1 MANDTGER
9 NRAGILFHLNASRLM
24 DNQRLILFIVFSFSL
39 LLLWEAWQDKNAPV
53 PTAPSATS
61 APATGVPTPS
71 EALKATAPPPTTPST
86 GFSKGPRAV
95 VETDVLRATIDGNG
109 GDLRELQLLSYRETE
124 DKNQVFTLFE
134 DSQTQPY
141 LAQSGLVGEGL
152 PTHRSVFQLNPGT
165 YRLTSGAA
173 QLEVPLVW
181 VDPAT
186 GVRVEKTYIFKRGSY
201 QITVRTRV
209 INGGT
214 QSIDLT
220 PYYQFTRHGEAP
232 RGESFFLYTFTGPA
246 FYTDANKFQK
256 VAFKDI
262 QAGKADFE
270 KTADNGWVGM
280 VQHHFV
286 SAWLPEGSVKREY
299 YTRALGDGL
308 YSAGVI
314 VAEGTLEPGQQKTFT
329 VPLYAGPQTQTML
342 EKTAPGLDLVRDYG
356 WLTPLAYPIYWSLE
370 KIERL
375 VGNWGW
381 AIIILTFLLKLAL
394 YPLSAAG
401 YKSMA
406 KMKKLT
412 PRLQKLKETYGDDR
426 AKLHQSMAEM
436 YKTEKINP
444 LGGCLPILIQIPVF
458 IALYWVLLAAVE
470 MRGAPW
476 LGWITDLT
484 APDPWYILPVIM
496 GITSILQVKLNPQ
509 PMDPMQAKIM
519 MIMPVAFT
527 VMFIFFPA
535 GLVLYWVV
543 NNILSIAQQWM
554 INRQVVGGDK
564 AAAGKA

>member
-1 MANDTGER
+1 
-9 NRAGILFHLNASRLM
+9 M

-39 LLLWEAWQDKNAPV
+39 LLLWEAWQDKNVPAPM
-53 PTAPSATS
+53 APSATS
-61 APATGVPTPS
+61 GPATGAPTPS
-71 EALKATAPPPTTPST
+71 DALKATAPPAAPST
-86 GFSKGPRAV
+86 GFDRGSRAV
-95 VETDVLRATIDGNG
+95 VETDVLHASIDANG
-109 GDLRELQLLSYRETE
+109 GDLRELQLLSYRKTE

-134 DSQTQPY
+134 DRQTQPY

-165 YRLTSGAA
+165 YRLASGAA

-181 VDPAT
+181 DDPVT

-201 QITVRTRV
+201 QIAVKTRV
-209 INGGT
+209 INGST
-214 QSIDLT
+214 KPVDLT
-220 PYYQFTRHGEAP
+220 PYFQFTRHGEAP
-232 RGESFFLYTFTGPA
+232 RGSSFFLPTYTGAA
-246 FYTDANKFQK
+246 FYTDAKKFQK

-262 QAGKADFE
+262 QEGKADFD

-299 YTRALGDGL
+299 YARALGDGL

-314 VAEGTLEPGQQKTFT
+314 LAEGALAPGQQKTFT
-329 VPLYAGPQTQTML
+329 VPLYAGPQTQMLL

-375 VGNWGW
+375 IGNWGW

-444 LGGCLPILIQIPVF
+444 LGGCLPIVIQIPVF

-543 NNILSIAQQWM
+543 NNILSIAQQWA
-554 INRQVVGGDK
+554 I
-564 AAAGKA
+564 

>member
-1 MANDTGER
+1 
-9 NRAGILFHLNASRLM
+9 M

-39 LLLWEAWQDKNAPV
+39 LLLWEGWQSKYAPQPVTPTATRVPAASTPPTPGQALNAP
-53 PTAPSATS
+53 
-61 APATGVPTPS
+61 PATPAQSG
-71 EALKATAPPPTTPST
+71 LI
-86 GFSKGPRAV
+86 KGARAV
-95 VETDVLRATIDGNG
+95 VETDVLRATIDANG
-109 GDLRELQLLSYRETE
+109 GDLRQLQLLKYREAE

-134 DSQTQPY
+134 DTQTQPY
-141 LAQSGLVGEGL
+141 LAQSGLVGQGL
-152 PTHRSVFQLNPGT
+152 PTHRSVFTLNPGT
-165 YRLTSGAA
+165 YRLTGGAV

-201 QITVRTRV
+201 QVTVKTRV

-214 QSIDLT
+214 QAIELT
-220 PYYQFTRHGEAP
+220 PYYQFTRHAEAP
-232 RGESFFLYTFTGPA
+232 RGSSFFLHTYTGPA
-246 FYTDANKFQK
+246 FYTDAKKFQK
-256 VAFKDI
+256 VAFSDI
-262 QAGKADFE
+262 QDGKADFE
-270 KTADNGWVGM
+270 KTADNGWMGL

-314 VAEGTLEPGQQKTFT
+314 LAEGMLAPGQQKTFS
-329 VPLYAGPQTQTML
+329 VPLYAGPQTQAVL
-342 EKTAPGLDLVRDYG
+342 EKTAPGLELARDYG
-356 WLTPLAYPIYWSLE
+356 WLKPLAYPIYWVLE

-381 AIIILTFLLKLAL
+381 AIIILTILLKLAL

-412 PRLQKLKETYGDDR
+412 PRLQQLKETYGDDR

-476 LGWITDLT
+476 VGWITDLT
-484 APDPWYILPVIM
+484 APDPWFILPIIM
-496 GITSILQVKLNPQ
+496 GVTSVLQVKLNPQ

-527 VMFIFFPA
+527 VMFVFFPA

-543 NNILSIAQQWM
+543 NNILSIAQQWA
-554 INRQVVGGDK
+554 INKQVEGPAK
-564 AAAGKA
+564 AKA

>member
-1 MANDTGER
+1 
-9 NRAGILFHLNASRLM
+9 M

-39 LLLWEAWQDKNAPV
+39 LLLWEAWQDKNAPAPAA
-53 PTAPSATS
+53 PTAAS
-61 APATGVPTPS
+61 APAAGAPTPS
-71 EALKATAPPPTTPST
+71 QTLNAPAAAPAQS
-86 GFSKGPRAV
+86 GFAQGQRAV
-95 VETDVLRATIDGNG
+95 VETDLLRAVIDANG
-109 GDLRELQLLSYRETE
+109 GDLRQLQLLAYRETE
-124 DKNQVFTLFE
+124 DKDTVFTLFE
-134 DSQTQPY
+134 DSQTRPY
-141 LAQSGLVGEGL
+141 LAQSGLVGAGL
-152 PTHRSVFQLNPGT
+152 PTHRSVYQLKPGT
-165 YRLTSGAA
+165 YRLAAGAA
-173 QLEVPLVW
+173 KLEVPLVW
-181 VDPAT
+181 SDAT
-186 GVRVEKTYIFKRGSY
+186 SGVTVEKTYVFKRDSY
-201 QITVRTRV
+201 QVDVRTRV
-209 INGGT
+209 VNNGT
-214 QSIDLT
+214 APVDLT

-232 RGESFFLYTFTGPA
+232 RGSSFFLYTYTGPA
-246 FYTDANKFQK
+246 FYTDAKKFQK

-262 QAGKADFE
+262 EEGSPDFE

-286 SAWLPEGSVKREY
+286 SAWLPQGKAKREY
-299 YTRALGDGL
+299 YTRSLGQGL

-314 VAEGTLEPGQQKTFT
+314 LAEGALAPGQQKVFT
-329 VPLYAGPQTQTML
+329 VPLFAGPQVQSVL
-342 EKTAPGLDLVRDYG
+342 EKTAPGLDLTRDYG
-356 WLTPLAYPIYWSLE
+356 WLTPLAYPIFWGLE

-381 AIIILTFLLKLAL
+381 AIIILTVLLKLAL

-412 PRLQKLKETYGDDR
+412 PRLQQLRETYGDDR
-426 AKLHQSMAEM
+426 AKLHQAMAEM

-484 APDPWYILPVIM
+484 APDPWFILPIVM

-527 VMFIFFPA
+527 VMFVFFPA

-543 NNILSIAQQWM
+543 NNILSIAQQWA
-554 INRQVVGGDK
+554 INKQVEG
-564 AAAGKA
+564 AAKR

>member
-1 MANDTGER
+1 
-9 NRAGILFHLNASRLM
+9 M

-39 LLLWEAWQDKNAPV
+39 LLLWEGWQSKHAPQPVTPVATSVPAASSPPTPTQTLNAPV
-53 PTAPSATS
+53 A
-61 APATGVPTPS
+61 APAQ
-71 EALKATAPPPTTPST
+71 A
-86 GFSKGPRAV
+86 GFSKGARAV
-95 VETDVLRATIDGNG
+95 VETDVLHATIDANG
-109 GDLRELQLLSYRETE
+109 GDLRELKLLNYRETE
-124 DKNQVFTLFE
+124 DKNKVFTLFE
-134 DSQTQPY
+134 DTQTQPY
-141 LAQSGLVGEGL
+141 LAQSGLVGKDL
-152 PTHRSVFQLNPGT
+152 PTHRSTFQLNPGT
-165 YRLTSGAA
+165 YRLSGGAA
-173 QLEVPLVW
+173 QVEVPLVW
-181 VDPAT
+181 SDPVT

-201 QITVRTRV
+201 QITVKTRV

-214 QSIDLT
+214 QPIDLT

-246 FYTDANKFQK
+246 FYTDAKKFQK
-256 VAFKDI
+256 VVFKDI
-262 QAGKADFE
+262 QEGTADFE
-270 KTADNGWVGM
+270 KTADNGWMGL

-286 SAWLPEGSVKREY
+286 SAWLPEGNVKREY

-314 VAEGTLEPGQQKTFT
+314 LAEGMLAPGQQKTFT
-329 VPLYAGPQTQTML
+329 VPLYAGPQIQTAL
-342 EKTAPGLDLVRDYG
+342 EKAAPGLELARDYG
-356 WLTPLAYPIYWSLE
+356 WLTPLAYPIFWALE
-370 KIERL
+370 KIERQ

-381 AIIILTFLLKLAL
+381 AIIILTLLLKLAL

-412 PRLQKLKETYGDDR
+412 PRLQQLKESFGDDR
-426 AKLHQSMAEM
+426 AKLHQAMAEM

-444 LGGCLPILIQIPVF
+444 LGGCLPILVQIPVF

-484 APDPWYILPVIM
+484 APDPWFILPVIM
-496 GITSILQVKLNPQ
+496 GVTSILQVKLNPQ

-527 VMFIFFPA
+527 VMFVFFPA

-554 INRQVVGGDK
+554 INKQVEGGGK
-564 AAAGKA
+564 AASGKA

>member
-1 MANDTGER
+1 
-9 NRAGILFHLNASRLM
+9 M
-24 DNQRLILFIVFSFSL
+24 DNQRLILFIVFLFSL
-39 LLLWEAWQDKNAPV
+39 FLLWEAWQDRHAPKPTAAPAATSVAAGGAPQPSQALNAPAAAV
-53 PTAPSATS
+53 TA
-61 APATGVPTPS
+61 APAG
-71 EALKATAPPPTTPST
+71 
-86 GFSKGPRAV
+86 GFAQGARAV
-95 VETDVLRATIDGNG
+95 VETDVLRAVIDANG
-109 GDLRELQLLSYRETE
+109 GDLRQLQLLDYRETE
-124 DKNQVFTLFE
+124 DKTQLLTLFE
-134 DSQTQPY
+134 DTQTRPY
-141 LAQSGLVGEGL
+141 LAQSGLVGGNL

-165 YRLTSGAA
+165 YRFSGGAA

-181 VDPAT
+181 SDPAT
-186 GVRVEKTYIFKRGSY
+186 GVRVEKTYVFRRGSY
-201 QITVRTRV
+201 QVEVKTRV
-209 INGGT
+209 VNAGT
-214 QSIDLT
+214 QPVELT
-220 PYYQFTRHGEAP
+220 PYYQLTRHGQPP
-232 RGESFFLYTFTGPA
+232 RGESFFLYTYTGPA
-246 FYTDANKFQK
+246 FYTEAKKFQK
-256 VAFKDI
+256 ASFEDI
-262 QAGKADFE
+262 HGGKADHE
-270 KTADNGWVGM
+270 KAANDGWVGM

-286 SAWLPEGSVKREY
+286 AAWLPAGSVKREF
-299 YTRALGDGL
+299 YTRSLGDGV

-314 VAEGTLEPGQQKTFT
+314 LAEGTLQPGQEKTFT
-329 VPLYAGPQTQTML
+329 VPLYAGPQTQTVL
-342 EKTAPGLDLVRDYG
+342 EKAASGLDLVRDYG
-356 WLTPLAYPIYWSLE
+356 WLTPLAYPIFWSLE

-381 AIIILTFLLKLAL
+381 AIIILTILIKLAL

-412 PRLQKLKETYGDDR
+412 PRLQQLKETYGDDR
-426 AKLHQSMAEM
+426 ARLHQAMAEM

-484 APDPWYILPVIM
+484 APDPWFILPIVM

-527 VMFIFFPA
+527 VMFVFFPA

-543 NNILSIAQQWM
+543 NNILSIAQQWA
-554 INRQVVGGDK
+554 INKQVEG
-564 AAAGKA
+564 AAAK

>member
-1 MANDTGER
+1 
-9 NRAGILFHLNASRLM
+9 M

-53 PTAPSATS
+53 PTGPTAASSPAVNAPPTPSQGLS
-61 APATGVPTPS
+61 APAVAP
-71 EALKATAPPPTTPST
+71 ALTEFA
-86 GFSKGPRAV
+86 KGPRAV
-95 VETDVLRATIDGNG
+95 VETDVYRATIDANG
-109 GDLRELQLLSYRETE
+109 GDLSELQLLPYRETE
-124 DKNQVFTLFE
+124 DKTSVFTLFE
-134 DSQTQPY
+134 SNQTRPY
-141 LAQSGLVGEGL
+141 LAQSGLVGKGL

-165 YRLTSGAA
+165 YRLIGGAA

-181 VDPAT
+181 DDPAT

-201 QITVRTRV
+201 QIAVRTRV

-214 QSIDLT
+214 QPLDLT

-232 RGESFFLYTFTGPA
+232 RGSSYFLHTYTGPA
-246 FYTDANKFQK
+246 IYTDAKKFQK
-256 VAFKDI
+256 VAFKNI
-262 QAGKADFE
+262 EEGKADFE
-270 KTADNGWVGM
+270 KTASNGWVGM

-286 SAWLPEGSVKREY
+286 AAWLPEGSVKREY
-299 YTRALGDGL
+299 YTRALGNGL

-314 VAEGTLEPGQQKTFT
+314 LAEGTLAPGQQKTFT
-329 VPLYAGPQTQTML
+329 VPLYAGPQTQTLM
-342 EKTAPGLDLVRDYG
+342 EKTAPGLDLSRDYG
-356 WLTPLAYPIYWSLE
+356 WLTPLAYPIFWALA

-381 AIIILTFLLKLAL
+381 AIIILTILLKLAL

-426 AKLHQSMAEM
+426 AKLHQAMAEM

-527 VMFIFFPA
+527 VMFVFFPA

-543 NNILSIAQQWM
+543 NNILSIAQQWV
-554 INRQVVGGDK
+554 INKQVGGGDK
-564 AAAGKA
+564 PVIGKA

>member
-1 MANDTGER
+1 
-9 NRAGILFHLNASRLM
+9 M

-39 LLLWEAWQDKNAPV
+39 LLLWEAWQGKHAPAPV
-53 PTAPSATS
+53 AP
-61 APATGVPTPS
+61 PAASSPASTVPTPS
-71 EALKATAPPPTTPST
+71 QVLSTPTTAPSQT
-86 GFSKGPRAV
+86 GFAKGQRAV
-95 VETDVLRATIDGNG
+95 VETDVMRATIDGNG
-109 GDLRELQLLSYRETE
+109 GDLRELQLLPYREME
-124 DKNQVFTLFE
+124 DKNEVFTLFE
-134 DSQTQPY
+134 DDETRPY
-141 LAQSGLVGEGL
+141 LAQSGLVGKDL
-152 PTHRSVFQLNPGT
+152 PTHRSVYQLNPGT
-165 YRLTSGAA
+165 YRLSGGAA

-181 VDPAT
+181 SDAAT

-201 QITVRTRV
+201 QIEVRTRV
-209 INGGT
+209 INGG
-214 QSIDLT
+214 SVPVDLT
-220 PYYQFTRHGEAP
+220 PYFQFTRHGEAP
-232 RGESFFLYTFTGPA
+232 RGSSFFLHTYTGPA

-256 VAFKDI
+256 VTFKAI
-262 QAGKADFE
+262 QEGKAEFD

-286 SAWLPEGSVKREY
+286 SAWLPEGNVKREY
-299 YTRALGDGL
+299 FARTTGDGL

-314 VAEGTLEPGQQKTFT
+314 LAEGTLAPGQQKTFT
-329 VPLYAGPQTQTML
+329 VPLYAGPQTQTVL
-342 EKTAPGLDLVRDYG
+342 EKTAPGLDLARDYG
-356 WLTPLAYPIYWSLE
+356 WLTPLAYPIFWSLQQ
-370 KIERL
+370 IERL

-381 AIIILTFLLKLAL
+381 AIIILTILLKLAL

-426 AKLHQSMAEM
+426 AKLHQAMAEM

-444 LGGCLPILIQIPVF
+444 LGGCLPIVIQIPVF

-476 LGWITDLT
+476 LGWIADLT
-484 APDPWYILPVIM
+484 APDPWYILPIVM

-527 VMFIFFPA
+527 VMFVFFPA

-543 NNILSIAQQWM
+543 NNILSIAQQWA
-554 INRQVVGGDK
+554 INKQVESGGK
-564 AAAGKA
+564 TASGKA

>member
-1 MANDTGER
+1 
-9 NRAGILFHLNASRLM
+9 M

-39 LLLWEAWQDKNAPV
+39 LLLWEAWQGQNEPAPV
-53 PTAPSATS
+53 APTTMT
-61 APATGVPTPS
+61 APATGAPTPS
-71 EALKATAPPPTTPST
+71 AALITPAATTTESQT
-86 GFSKGPRAV
+86 SFAKGQRAV

-109 GDLRELQLLSYRETE
+109 GDLRELLLLPYRETE
-124 DKNQVFTLFE
+124 DKKQVFTLFE
-134 DSQTQPY
+134 DSQTRPY

-152 PTHRSVFQLNPGT
+152 PTHRSVFQLNPDT
-165 YRLTSGAA
+165 YRLAGGAA

-181 VDPAT
+181 NDPAS

-201 QITVRTRV
+201 RVDVRTRV

-214 QSIDLT
+214 EPIDLT
-220 PYYQFTRHGEAP
+220 PYYQFTRHGESP
-232 RGESFFLYTFTGPA
+232 RGESFFLYTYTGPA

-256 VAFKDI
+256 VKFEDI
-262 QAGKADFE
+262 QEGKADFD

-286 SAWLPEGSVKREY
+286 SAWLPEGSAKREY
-299 YTRALGDGL
+299 YTRALGEGL

-314 VAEGTLEPGQQKTFT
+314 LAEGTLAPGQQKTFT
-329 VPLYAGPQTQTML
+329 VPLYAGPQIQTVL
-342 EKTAPGLDLVRDYG
+342 EKAAPGLDLSRDYG
-356 WLTPLAYPIYWSLE
+356 WLTPLAYPIFWSLE

-381 AIIILTFLLKLAL
+381 AIIILTILLKLAL

-406 KMKKLT
+406 RMKKLT
-412 PRLQKLKETYGDDR
+412 PRLKQLKETYGDDR
-426 AKLHQSMAEM
+426 AKLHQAMAEM

-476 LGWITDLT
+476 IGWITDLT
-484 APDPWYILPVIM
+484 APDPWYILPVLM

-527 VMFIFFPA
+527 VMFVFFPA

-543 NNILSIAQQWM
+543 NNILSIAQQWA
-554 INRQVVGGDK
+554 INKQVEGGGK
-564 AAAGKA
+564 TVSGKA

>member
-1 MANDTGER
+1 
-9 NRAGILFHLNASRLM
+9 M

-39 LLLWEAWQDKNAPV
+39 LLLWEAWQGQNEPAPV
-53 PTAPSATS
+53 APTTMT
-61 APATGVPTPS
+61 APATGAPTPS
-71 EALKATAPPPTTPST
+71 AALIAPAATTTESQT
-86 GFSKGPRAV
+86 SFAKGQRAV

-109 GDLRELQLLSYRETE
+109 GDLRELQLLPYRETE
-124 DKNQVFTLFE
+124 DKKQVFTLFE
-134 DSQTQPY
+134 DSQTRPY

-165 YRLTSGAA
+165 YRLAGGAA

-181 VDPAT
+181 NDPAS

-201 QITVRTRV
+201 RVDVRTRV

-214 QSIDLT
+214 EPIDLT
-220 PYYQFTRHGEAP
+220 PYYQFTRHGESP
-232 RGESFFLYTFTGPA
+232 RGESFFLYTYTGPA

-256 VAFKDI
+256 VKFEDI
-262 QAGKADFE
+262 QEGKADFD
-270 KTADNGWVGM
+270 KNADNGWVGM

-286 SAWLPEGSVKREY
+286 SAWLPEGSAKREY
-299 YTRALGDGL
+299 YTRALGEGL

-314 VAEGTLEPGQQKTFT
+314 LAEGTLAPGQQKTFT
-329 VPLYAGPQTQTML
+329 VPLYAGPQIQTVL
-342 EKTAPGLDLVRDYG
+342 EKTAPGLDLSRDYG
-356 WLTPLAYPIYWSLE
+356 WLTPLAYPIFWSLE

-381 AIIILTFLLKLAL
+381 AIIILTILLKLAL

-406 KMKKLT
+406 RMKKLT
-412 PRLQKLKETYGDDR
+412 PRLKQLKETYGDDR
-426 AKLHQSMAEM
+426 AKLHQAMAEM

-476 LGWITDLT
+476 IGWITDLT
-484 APDPWYILPVIM
+484 APDPWYILPVLM

-527 VMFIFFPA
+527 VMFVFFPA

-543 NNILSIAQQWM
+543 NNILSIAQQWA
-554 INRQVVGGDK
+554 INKQVEGGGK
-564 AAAGKA
+564 TASGKA

>member
-1 MANDTGER
+1 
-9 NRAGILFHLNASRLM
+9 M

-39 LLLWEAWQDKNAPV
+39 LLLWEAWQDKNAPAPV
-53 PTAPSATS
+53 APSTTS
-61 APATGVPTPS
+61 APATGAPTPS
-71 EALKATAPPPTTPST
+71 QALNAPVAAPEQAGFAT
-86 GFSKGPRAV
+86 GPRAV
-95 VETDVLRATIDGNG
+95 VETDVLRATIDANG
-109 GDLRELQLLSYRETE
+109 GDLRELLLLQYRETE

-134 DSQTQPY
+134 DAKTRPY
-141 LAQSGLVGEGL
+141 LAQSGLVGNGL
-152 PTHRSVFQLNPGT
+152 PTHRSAFQLNPGT
-165 YRLTSGAA
+165 YRLAGGAA

-181 VDPAT
+181 SDPAT

-201 QITVRTRV
+201 QIAVRTRI
-209 INGGT
+209 INGGS
-214 QSIDLT
+214 QPIELT

-232 RGESFFLYTFTGPA
+232 RGESFFLYTYTGPA
-246 FYTDANKFQK
+246 FYTDAKKFQK
-256 VAFKDI
+256 VKFKDI
-262 QAGKADFE
+262 QEGKADFE
-270 KTADNGWVGM
+270 KTANNGWVGM

-299 YTRALGDGL
+299 YTREVDGL

-314 VAEGTLEPGQQKTFT
+314 LAEGTLAPGQQKTFT
-329 VPLYAGPQTQTML
+329 VPLYAGPQSQTLL
-342 EKTAPGLDLVRDYG
+342 EKTAPGLDLSRDYG
-356 WLTPLAYPIYWSLE
+356 WLTPLAYPIFWSLE
-370 KIERL
+370 KIERI

-381 AIIILTFLLKLAL
+381 AIIILTILIKLAL

-426 AKLHQSMAEM
+426 AKLHQAMAEM

-484 APDPWYILPVIM
+484 APDPWFILPVVM

-519 MIMPVAFT
+519 MIMPIAFT
-527 VMFIFFPA
+527 VMFVFFPA

-543 NNILSIAQQWM
+543 NNILSIAQQWA
-554 INRQVVGGDK
+554 INKQVVDAPAHKTKG
-564 AAAGKA
+564 

>member
-1 MANDTGER
+1 
-9 NRAGILFHLNASRLM
+9 M

-39 LLLWEAWQDKNAPV
+39 LLLWEAWQDKH
-53 PTAPSATS
+53 
-61 APATGVPTPS
+61 APAP
-71 EALKATAPPPTTPST
+71 LATAPTTQGTPSASVPPPAQT
-86 GFSKGPRAV
+86 SVAPPPAQASFAKGARAL
-95 VETDVLRATIDGNG
+95 VETDVLRATIDAHG
-109 GDLRELQLLSYRETE
+109 GDLREMQLLPYRETD
-124 DKNQVFTLFE
+124 DKTRVFTLFE
-134 DSQTQPY
+134 DTQPQPY
-141 LAQSGLVGEGL
+141 TAQSGLVGSGL

-165 YRLTSGAA
+165 YRLAGGAN
-173 QLEVPLVW
+173 QVTVPLVW

-186 GVRVEKTYIFKRGSY
+186 GVRVEKTYVFKRGSY
-201 QITVRTRV
+201 QVEVTTRV

-214 QSIDLT
+214 RPIELT
-220 PYYQFTRHGEAP
+220 PYFQLTRHGEAP
-232 RGESFFLYTFTGPA
+232 RGSSFFLYTYTGPA
-246 FYTDANKFQK
+246 FYTDAKKFQK

-262 QAGKADFE
+262 AAGKAEFE
-270 KTADNGWVGM
+270 KSADNGWVGM

-286 SAWLPEGSVKREY
+286 SAWLPQNGVKREY
-299 YTRALGDGL
+299 YTLTHDGL
-308 YSAGVI
+308 YSAGVKLI
-314 VAEGTLEPGQQKTFT
+314 EGPLLPGQQKTVSVSLF
-329 VPLYAGPQTQTML
+329 AGPQEQALL
-342 EKTAPGLDLVRDYG
+342 ENAAPGLDLSRDYG
-356 WLTPLAYPIYWSLE
+356 WLTPLAFPIFWALE
-370 KIERL
+370 KIERI

-381 AIIILTFLLKLAL
+381 AIIILTILIKFAL

-412 PRLQKLKETYGDDR
+412 PRLQQLKDNYGDDR
-426 AKLHQSMAEM
+426 AKLHQAMAEM

-476 LGWITDLT
+476 IGWITDLT
-484 APDPWYILPVIM
+484 APDPWFILPIIM
-496 GITSILQVKLNPQ
+496 GITSVLQVKLNPQ

-527 VMFIFFPA
+527 VMFVFFPA

-554 INRQVVGGDK
+554 INKQVVDGGKPAASK
-564 AAAGKA
+564 A

>member
-1 MANDTGER
+1 
-9 NRAGILFHLNASRLM
+9 M

-39 LLLWEAWQDKNAPV
+39 LLLWEAWQGKHAPA
-53 PTAPSATS
+53 PTAPTTASS
-61 APATGVPTPS
+61 PATGAPPTPS
-71 EALKATAPPPTTPST
+71 QVLNTPATETVQAG
-86 GFSKGPRAV
+86 GFAAGARAM
-95 VETDVLRATIDGNG
+95 VETDVLRAVIDANG
-109 GDLRELQLLSYRETE
+109 GDLRQLKLLKYSETE

-134 DSQTQPY
+134 DSQSRPY
-141 LAQSGLVGEGL
+141 LAQSGLVGKDL

-165 YRLTSGAA
+165 YRLAGGAV

-181 VDPAT
+181 NDPTT
-186 GVRVEKTYIFKRGSY
+186 GVRVEKTYVFKRGSY
-201 QITVRTRV
+201 QVALRTRV

-214 QSIDLT
+214 QPIDLT

-232 RGESFFLYTFTGPA
+232 PGSSYFLHTYTGPA
-246 FYTDANKFQK
+246 FYTDAKKFQK
-256 VAFKDI
+256 VAFKNI
-262 QAGKADFE
+262 EEGKADFE
-270 KTADNGWVGM
+270 KTADNGWVGI

-286 SAWLPEGSVKREY
+286 TAWLPEGNVKREY
-299 YTRALGDGL
+299 YTRALGNGL

-314 VAEGTLEPGQQKTFT
+314 LAEGILAPGQQKTFT
-329 VPLYAGPQTQTML
+329 VPLYAGPQTQTLL
-342 EKTAPGLDLVRDYG
+342 EKTAPGLDLSRDYG
-356 WLTPLAYPIYWSLE
+356 WLTPLAYPIFWALA

-381 AIIILTFLLKLAL
+381 AIIILTILLKLAL

-412 PRLQKLKETYGDDR
+412 PRLQQLKETFGDDR
-426 AKLHQSMAEM
+426 AKLHQAMAEM

-484 APDPWYILPVIM
+484 APDPWFILPVIM
-496 GITSILQVKLNPQ
+496 GATSILQVKLNPQ

-527 VMFIFFPA
+527 IMFVFFPA
-535 GLVLYWVV
+535 GLVLYWVT
-543 NNILSIAQQWM
+543 NNILSIAQQWA
-554 INRQVVGGDK
+554 INKQVQGGGK
-564 AAAGKA
+564 TASGKA

>member
-1 MANDTGER
+1 
-9 NRAGILFHLNASRLM
+9 M

-39 LLLWEAWQDKNAPV
+39 LLLWEAWQDKSAPP
-53 PTAPSATS
+53 PTVPSATS
-61 APATGVPTPS
+61 APATGVPAPS
-71 EALKATAPPPTTPST
+71 EALKATAPPATPST
-86 GFSKGPRAV
+86 GFGRGPRAV
-95 VETDVLRATIDGNG
+95 VETDVLHATIDANG
-109 GDLRELQLLSYRETE
+109 GDLRELKLLQYRETE

-165 YRLTSGAA
+165 YRLTSGVA

-181 VDPAT
+181 DDPAT
-186 GVRVEKTYIFKRGSY
+186 GVRVEKTYVFTRGSY
-201 QITVRTRV
+201 QVEVRTRV
-209 INGGT
+209 INGG
-214 QSIDLT
+214 SKPVDLT

-232 RGESFFLYTFTGPA
+232 RGESFFLYTYTGAA
-246 FYTDANKFQK
+246 FYTDAKKYQK

-262 QAGKADFE
+262 QAGKADFD

-286 SAWLPEGSVKREY
+286 SAWLPESGVKREY
-299 YTRALGDGL
+299 YTRTLGDGL

-314 VAEGTLEPGQQKTFT
+314 VAAGTLEPGQQKTFT
-329 VPLYAGPQTQTML
+329 VPLYVGPQTQTVL
-342 EKTAPGLDLVRDYG
+342 EKIAPGLELTRDYG
-356 WLTPLAYPIYWSLE
+356 WLTPLAYPIFWSLE

-412 PRLQKLKETYGDDR
+412 PRLQSLKETYSDDR
-426 AKLHQSMAEM
+426 AKLHQAMAEM

-543 NNILSIAQQWM
+543 NNILSIAQQWA

-564 AAAGKA
+564 PAAGKA

>member
-1 MANDTGER
+1 
-9 NRAGILFHLNASRLM
+9 
-24 DNQRLILFIVFSFSL
+24 
-39 LLLWEAWQDKNAPV
+39 
-53 PTAPSATS
+53 
-61 APATGVPTPS
+61 
-71 EALKATAPPPTTPST
+71 
-86 GFSKGPRAV
+86 V
-95 VETDVLRATIDGNG
+95 VETDLLRAVIDANG
-109 GDLRELQLLSYRETE
+109 GDLRELQLLSYHETE
-124 DKNQVFTLFE
+124 DRDAVFTLFE
-134 DSQTQPY
+134 DSPTRPY

-152 PTHRSVFQLNPGT
+152 PTHRSVYQLAPGT
-165 YRLTSGAA
+165 YRLAAGAA

-181 VDPAT
+181 SDPAS
-186 GVRVEKTYIFKRGSY
+186 GVTVEKTYVFKRGSY
-201 QITVRTRV
+201 QVDVRTRV
-209 INGGT
+209 VNGGEAPL
-214 QSIDLT
+214 DLT

-232 RGESFFLYTFTGPA
+232 RGESFFLYTYTGPA
-246 FYTDANKFQK
+246 FYTEARKFQK

-262 QAGKADFE
+262 EGGSPDFD

-286 SAWLPEGSVKREY
+286 SAWLPQEKVKREY
-299 YTRALGDGL
+299 YSRSLGQGL

-314 VAEGTLEPGQQKTFT
+314 LAEGTLAPGEQKVFT
-329 VPLYAGPQTQTML
+329 VPLYAGPQIQSVL
-342 EKTAPGLDLVRDYG
+342 ENTAPGLDLTRDYG
-356 WLTPLAYPIYWSLE
+356 WLTPLAYPIFWALE

-381 AIIILTFLLKLAL
+381 AIIILTVLLKLAL

-412 PRLQKLKETYGDDR
+412 PRLQQLKETFGDDR
-426 AKLHQSMAEM
+426 AKLHQAMAEM

-484 APDPWYILPVIM
+484 APDPWFILPIVM

-527 VMFIFFPA
+527 VMFVFFPA

-543 NNILSIAQQWM
+543 NNILSIAQQWA
-554 INRQVVGGDK
+554 INKQVER
-564 AAAGKA
+564 AASR

>member
-1 MANDTGER
+1 
-9 NRAGILFHLNASRLM
+9 M

-39 LLLWEAWQDKNAPV
+39 LLLWEAWQDKHAPAPV
-53 PTAPSATS
+53 
-61 APATGVPTPS
+61 APATVGAPTPS
-71 EALKATAPPPTTPST
+71 QALNAPAAAAPAQA
-86 GFSKGPRAV
+86 GFAKGQRAQ
-95 VETDVLRATIDGNG
+95 VETDVLRATIDANG
-109 GDLRELQLLSYRETE
+109 GDLRQLQLLPYRETE

-134 DSQTQPY
+134 DDRTRPY
-141 LAQSGLVGEGL
+141 LAQSGLVGKDL
-152 PTHRSVFQLNPGT
+152 PTHRSVFQLNPGI
-165 YRLTSGAA
+165 YRLAGGAA

-181 VDPAT
+181 NDPAT
-186 GVRVEKTYIFKRGSY
+186 GVRVEKTYVFKRGSY
-201 QITVRTRV
+201 QIDVRTRV
-209 INGGT
+209 VNNGS
-214 QSIDLT
+214 QPVELT
-220 PYYQFTRHGEAP
+220 PYYQFTRHAEAP
-232 RGESFFLYTFTGPA
+232 RGSSFFLHTYTGPA
-246 FYTDANKFQK
+246 FYTDAKKFQK

-262 QAGKADFE
+262 QEGKAEFE
-270 KTADNGWVGM
+270 KTANNGWVGM

-286 SAWLPEGSVKREY
+286 SAWLPEESVKREY

-314 VAEGTLEPGQQKTFT
+314 LAEGTLAPGQQKTFT
-329 VPLYAGPQTQTML
+329 VPLYAGPQTQGTL
-342 EKTAPGLDLVRDYG
+342 EKIAPGLEHARDYG
-356 WLTPLAYPIYWSLE
+356 WLTPLAYPIFWSLE

-381 AIIILTFLLKLAL
+381 AIIILTILLKLAL

-412 PRLQKLKETYGDDR
+412 PRLQQLKETFGDDR
-426 AKLHQSMAEM
+426 AKLHQAMAEM

-444 LGGCLPILIQIPVF
+444 LGGCLPILVQIPVF

-484 APDPWYILPVIM
+484 VPDPWFILPIVM
-496 GITSILQVKLNPQ
+496 GVTSILQVKLNPQ

-527 VMFIFFPA
+527 VMFVFFPA

-543 NNILSIAQQWM
+543 NNILSIAQQWA
-554 INRQVVGGDK
+554 INKQVEGG
-564 AAAGKA
+564 GKTASGKT

>member
-1 MANDTGER
+1 MDT
-9 NRAGILFHLNASRLM
+9 
-24 DNQRLILFIVFSFSL
+24 QRLILFIVFSFSL
-39 LLLWEAWQDKNAPV
+39 LLLWEAWQGKHAPAPV
-53 PTAPSATS
+53 QPTTAS
-61 APATGVPTPS
+61 APATGAPTPS
-71 EALKATAPPPTTPST
+71 QTLNAPAAAPVQT
-86 GFSKGPRAV
+86 GFAQGQRAV
-95 VETDVLRATIDGNG
+95 VETDVLRATIDANG
-109 GDLRELQLLSYRETE
+109 GDLRGLQLLPYRETE
-124 DKNQVFTLFE
+124 DTNQIFTLFE
-134 DSQTQPY
+134 DSQTRPY

-152 PTHRSVFQLNPGT
+152 PTHRSVFQLNSGT
-165 YRLTSGAA
+165 YRLAGGAA

-186 GVRVEKTYIFKRGSY
+186 GVRVEKTYVFKRGSY
-201 QITVRTRV
+201 QIVVRTRV
-209 INGGT
+209 INGGS
-214 QSIDLT
+214 QPVELT

-232 RGESFFLYTFTGPA
+232 RGESFFLYTYTGPT
-246 FYTDANKFQK
+246 FYTDARKFQK

-262 QAGKADFE
+262 EAGKADFD

-286 SAWLPEGSVKREY
+286 TAWLPEGSVKREY

-314 VAEGTLEPGQQKTFT
+314 LAEGTLAPGQEKTFT
-329 VPLYAGPQTQTML
+329 VPLYAGPQTQTVL
-342 EKTAPGLDLVRDYG
+342 EKMAPGLDLSRDYG
-356 WLTPLAYPIYWSLE
+356 WLTPLAYPIFWALE
-370 KIERL
+370 KIERI

-381 AIIILTFLLKLAL
+381 AIIILTIFIKLAL

-412 PRLQKLKETYGDDR
+412 PRLKTLKDTYGDDR
-426 AKLHQSMAEM
+426 AKLHQAMAEM

-484 APDPWYILPVIM
+484 APDPWYILPVLM

-527 VMFIFFPA
+527 VMFVFFPA

-543 NNILSIAQQWM
+543 NNILSIAQQWA
-554 INRQVVGGDK
+554 INKQVEGGGNKPASSK
-564 AAAGKA
+564 A